1 MWGVMTDGLA
11 VSDYPII
18 GFTNYGGAARYRVW
32 DDTGWH
38 DLATAVAYDAWTA
51 FSISFT
57 GSSYQYFIDGNLVYT
72 DLAIDGS
79 TGFSATI
86 MQAYNFYDDPSITD
100 AVQMNYTASW
110 SNAQVP
116 EPASM
121 LLLGFGLIGLAG
133 FATRRK
139 K

>member
-1 MWGVMTDGLA
+1 MTDGSA

-32 DDTGWH
+32 DDTEWH

-51 FSISFT
+51 FSIAFT

-72 DLAIDGS
+72 DLTINDS

-86 MQAYNFYDDPSITD
+86 MQAYNFYGDTSLAG
-100 AVQMNYTASW
+100 AVPMNYTANW
-110 SNAQVP
+110 SNTQSVP

-133 FATRRK
+133 FAVRRK